1 MKNFTEPRNLM
12 LHTQNKNT
20 RVSKEWFGQIPTIPN
35 SSTAPGSFVCTSACC
50 YSGNPSWQFIL
61 GSNVFCLSWKLVC
74 FRISVEQQQLD
85 SYSEMN
91 IWKIMHLLWMSGHN
105 RARTY
110 LQPHTAMGCRQ
121 CLPLSVVQL
130 KGKHCQNPHCLKWT
144 CRYVQ
149 ARNSIGVKPAYLSV
163 YLANL

>member
-74 FRISVEQQQLD
+74 FRISVEQQQHRLR
-85 SYSEMN
+85 SYSKMN
-91 IWKIMHLLWMSGHN
+91 FWNIFLSLNFFYFFVRSAEDCTTMLGNMFALWLIRLKMN
-105 RARTY
+105 K
-110 LQPHTAMGCRQ
+110 LQ
-121 CLPLSVVQL
+121 
-130 KGKHCQNPHCLKWT
+130 
-144 CRYVQ
+144 
-149 ARNSIGVKPAYLSV
+149 
-163 YLANL
+163 